1 MQGKRT
7 LLGDMHAHSMNH
19 ARESQSHEDASD
31 PDSAVQLS
39 QCGSNHTM
47 TDRDK
52 LTYILP
58 VRINIVAWFVRSLQ
72 KPLHW
77 RSQRYVAIT
86 DSN

>member
-1 MQGKRT
+1 MKT
-7 LLGDMHAHSMNH
+7 LQTQTRQSSCHSVG
-19 ARESQSHEDASD
+19 ATA
-31 PDSAVQLS
+31 
-39 QCGSNHTM
+39 M

-52 LTYILP
+52 LTNILP
-58 VRINIVAWFVRSLQ
+58 VPINIVAWFVRSLQ